1 MMPRESSH
9 GPGDR
14 NERDAALPAL
24 TWVRRAGAEDE
35 LIAEVDRQVRRRRRR
50 RLATVAGCAG
60 LALAAGVLWL
70 PGRKETAPAVAL
82 STAAVTRPEWRRLAD
97 GSAVELKPGAEI
109 EFDNQGPVRRVALRR
124 GEAHFEVRKSER
136 PFVVEAGSVTVRAVG
151 TAFSV
156 QLGADDV
163 EVVVTEGRVQV
174 AREETAA
181 PVPDGASPSVP
192 ELAAGYRAVLGRKE
206 GPAQIDALSEAQVA
220 SRLAWRVPSLEFS
233 RTPLDEVVAL
243 MNRYGADRSG
253 VRFEIGDPSLRR
265 VSLSGFLQADNA
277 DGLVRLLESQFSV
290 RAERSRGTII
300 LRRAR

>member
-1 MMPRESSH
+1 MTPPELYP

-14 NERDAALPAL
+14 KDGHGALPAL
-24 TWVRRAGAEDE
+24 AWVHRAGAEDE
-35 LIAEVDRQVRRRRRR
+35 LIAEVERQLRRRRRR

-60 LALAAGVLWL
+60 LALAAGLLWL
-70 PGRKETAPAVAL
+70 PGRKETPPAVA
-82 STAAVTRPEWRRLAD
+82 SATAAVTQPEWRRLAD

-109 EFDNQGPVRRVALRR
+109 DFDDQGPVRRVWLRR

-136 PFVVEAGSVTVRAVG
+136 PFVVEAGSVKVRAVG
-151 TAFSV
+151 TAFAV

-174 AREETAA
+174 VRGESVA
-181 PVPDGASPSVP
+181 PVPDGAPPSVP
-192 ELAAGYRAVLGRKE
+192 ELAAGYRAVLGRTE
-206 GPAQIDALSEAQVA
+206 GSAQVDALSEAQIA

-253 VRFEIGDPSLRR
+253 VRFEVGDPVLHR
-265 VSLSGFLQADNA
+265 VSLSGFLRADNT
-277 DGLVRLLESQFSV
+277 DGLVRLLESQFGV
-290 RAERSRGTII
+290 RAERSGGTII